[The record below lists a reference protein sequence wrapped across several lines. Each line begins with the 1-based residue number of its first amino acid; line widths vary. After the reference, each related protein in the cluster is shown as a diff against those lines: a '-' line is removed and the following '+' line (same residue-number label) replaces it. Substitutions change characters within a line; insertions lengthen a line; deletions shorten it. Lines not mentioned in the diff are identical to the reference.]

1 MSTLTPI
8 QRSAAPIAAAPA
20 INLPF
25 GTIYAFSVFLK
36 PMETMLGISR
46 ADMTLIFGLAACS
59 LTAGMNL
66 APFLFR
72 RLSPF
77 TLIAMAGAFSAVGL
91 ALTARASGLFELM
104 VGYGLLFGLGGG
116 VAFIVVQQGV
126 NQTVQTKTGLVNGLP
141 HWADYLGTRRWPD
154 ARTLGLAVLLMLV
167 SMPLVLFLYN
177 VNKALP
183 LPDLLRNLESDTNE
197 ALKGLLNMQGIGEL
211 LANLLIIALIP
222 AIGEELLFRGVLQQQ
237 LMRRI
242 ANPLIAILAAALIF
256 SFIHFQFEGFLSRAL
271 LGVLLGWM
279 YWKTGNFWI
288 PVTAHFFNNGLQVV
302 GQYLYGQEISTI
314 DLEQDIDI
322 PWAAALLSAVL
333 VWGIVRSLS
342 KLYP

>member
-1 MSTLTPI
+1 MEENQSAPLPEDAENQGSPDTTTPPLPT
-8 QRSAAPIAAAPA
+8 QRPFEPRVRVVLLVLFAAILGGMLLGPMLFQLLATVFGWNTEAITGGTFSAEAD
-20 INLPF
+20 
-25 GTIYAFSVFLK
+25 GTERTQMRLFL
-36 PMETMLGISR
+36 
-46 ADMTLIFGLAACS
+46 GLS
-59 LTAGMNL
+59 HFTT
-66 APFLFR
+66 FV
-72 RLSPF
+72 LS
-77 TLIAMAGAFSAVGL
+77 GAF
-91 ALTARASGLFELM
+91 
-104 VGYGLLFGLGGG
+104 
-116 VAFIVVQQGV
+116 
-126 NQTVQTKTGLVNGLP
+126 TVWIFYKGPQVNGLP